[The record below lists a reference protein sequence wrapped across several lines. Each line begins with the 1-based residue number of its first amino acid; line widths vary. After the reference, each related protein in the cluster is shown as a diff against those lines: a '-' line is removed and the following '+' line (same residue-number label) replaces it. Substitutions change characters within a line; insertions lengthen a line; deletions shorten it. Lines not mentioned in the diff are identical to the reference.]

1 MIRIFIDFAILA
13 KVIILV
19 EPKFLIGNSVSILN
33 LVIEISVPI
42 GSTMFLVMDLM
53 DEISVLVGSSPFL
66 V

>member
-1 MIRIFIDFAILA
+1 LIRIFIDFAILA